1 MAQIHG
7 ISSGCPGTWKLFQEK
22 ICMCFTKRPVRGG
35 FQKVR
40 VAKFVAV
47 GQALK
52 SIKQGLNKYSILTL
66 CGSALPPNDSDLHII
81 TWSPRKAALVLLG
94 LPRVLR
100 GTSG

>member
-1 MAQIHG
+1 
-7 ISSGCPGTWKLFQEK
+7 
-22 ICMCFTKRPVRGG
+22 MCFTKTSKRG

-52 SIKQGLNKYSILTL
+52 SITDFNKYSILTL

-100 GTSG
+100 YLGDLKVGGVFLNHSDTQPL

>member
-1 MAQIHG
+1 MYVFYKKT
-7 ISSGCPGTWKLFQEK
+7 S
-22 ICMCFTKRPVRGG
+22 KRGVFR
-35 FQKVR
+35 KSR

-52 SIKQGLNKYSILTL
+52 SIKQGLNKCSILTL